1 MKGQINVVY
10 IGILTLIGISIFGT
24 LVIWNFYVSD
34 SSSNELNE
42 KQMEII
48 GSQIEDDINYFST
61 LDSISQYTVKRNFP
75 ETIGGDSY
83 CIRFFQDELG
93 NKRVYIMKKGSSLS
107 YNSYQTNE
115 FFIDITNKNL
125 NLENSEACGGIIN
138 LVKTQN
144 SIEITSSISS
154 SAVPVVDNS
163 PSISSI
169 VDTSTNEDT
178 LKEVSFTVEDEN
190 LVTLSL
196 TATSS
201 NTALVSNSGL
211 TIPSASSSSRTLNI
225 VPNSDK
231 FGTVTITIT
240 ATDDS
245 LQTYTESFLLTINSI
260 NDAPT
265 ISFPGN
271 QIIDVFTSTGLIPFT
286 IGDVES
292 GCEFL
297 TLSKSTSQSSVIQLS
312 DIYIT
317 NTGNSCN
324 KNVEVT
330 STQSGSGGIGISI
343 ITLTVG
349 DGSAFSNTNFQIT
362 VNDFDSGGGGSC
374 TEVREPEINCNPPGI
389 PGGTWTD
396 GSYCYDNDACDGGDE
411 NERVIG
417 DYCSEPFEE
426 GICRTNP
433 GEFDP

>member
-1 MKGQINVVY
+1 MKGQINIVY

-24 LVIWNFYVSD
+24 TVIWNFYVTD
-34 SSSNELNE
+34 SSSNEFNE
-42 KQMEII
+42 KQMQII

-61 LDSISQYTVKRNFP
+61 LDSTSQYTVKRDFP
-75 ETIGGDSY
+75 EKIGGDSY

-93 NKRVYIMKKGSSLS
+93 NKRVYLTKKGSSLS

-125 NLENSEACGGIIN
+125 NLENSEACGGTIN

-144 SIEITSSISS
+144 SVEITSSIFS
-154 SAVPVVDNS
+154 SAVPVIDNP

-169 VDTSTNEDT
+169 SDTSTNEDN
-178 LKEVSFTVEDEN
+178 LKEVSFTVDDEN

-201 NTALVSNSGL
+201 NTVLVSNSGL
-211 TIPSASSSSRTLNI
+211 TIPSASGSSRTLNI
-225 VPNSDK
+225 NPNSDK

-245 LQTYTESFLLTINSI
+245 LQTYTESFLLTINSV
-260 NDAPT
+260 NDVPT

-271 QIIDVFTSTGLIPFT
+271 QIIDVFTSTGLLPFT
-286 IGDVES
+286 INDVETS
-292 GCEFL
+292 CEFL
-297 TLSKSTSQSSVIQLS
+297 TLSKATSQSSVIQLS
-312 DIYIT
+312 DISIT

-330 STQSGSGGIGISI
+330 STQSGSGNTGISI
-343 ITLTVG
+343 ITLTVS
-349 DGSAFSNTNFQIT
+349 DGSDFSNTNFQIT
-362 VNDFDSGGGGSC
+362 VNNFDSGGGGSC
-374 TEVREPEINCNPPGI
+374 TEVREPEVNCNPPGI
-389 PGGTWTD
+389 PGRTWTD
-396 GSYCYDNDACDGGDE
+396 GTYCYDNDACEGGDE

-417 DYCSEPFEE
+417 DYCSEPFVDGVCES
-426 GICRTNP
+426 NP